1 VTRDRGL
8 LDDGSRT
15 LRAVRAG
22 DGGPWAGALVR
33 TKDGAS
39 RVLVDA
45 SERDAAWAGWSVE
58 PGGHVL
64 APLDVV
70 RTSSGHAALLPVCA
84 ERLDDFVRRRAARA
98 PLSGGEAVTL
108 GVSILR
114 GCEQLMGAPDAS
126 GEWWLDDAGRPVVA
140 VDAAPRSAR
149 EAAGEALAAVAVDPR
164 VERAWRAAQEA
175 VAAERLTRRQLEE
188 AEAELFRVTDAEP
201 LVTVVLGPRRA
212 VDEARAAG
220 AVGPGPAPPSGDETP
235 RGLWHRLAAHVDADL
250 ADTVSRATTAVW
262 RRARTEPRTRRAPW
276 LVAAAVACGVL
287 AVGAFWPVPGE
298 GSVGPAAGTHAA
310 GLSGAHE
317 SAGEHEAVYDAAE
330 HGETVGESSGSGDDA
345 ASSGDAPGGARAED
359 PVIAGTA
366 VLDGR
371 HACAGDAACLAA
383 WIADPAAVVPAGAV
397 DLPSSERSV
406 TLIEDLGDVAV
417 VRVDAADQSLPA
429 QLVVLIRREDR
440 WLLRDVHDVAHQP

>member
-22 DGGPWAGALVR
+22 DGGPWAGTLVR
-33 TKDGAS
+33 TKGGAS

-45 SERDAAWAGWSVE
+45 SEWDAAWAGWSVQ

-70 RTSSGHAALLPVCA
+70 RTLSGHAALLPVCT
-84 ERLDDFVRRRAARA
+84 ERLDDFVRRRATRA

-114 GCEQLMGAPDAS
+114 GCEQLIGAPDAS

-149 EAAGEALAAVAVDPR
+149 EAAGEALAAAVDPR
-164 VERAWRAAQEA
+164 VEPAWRAAQDA
-175 VAAERLTRRQLEE
+175 VAAERLTRRHLEE
-188 AEAELFRVTDAEP
+188 AEAELFRVTAAEP

-212 VDEARAAG
+212 VDEASVAG
-220 AVGPGPAPPSGDETP
+220 AVGPGAASPSGDETP

-262 RRARTEPRTRRAPW
+262 RRARAESRARRAPW
-276 LVAAAVACGVL
+276 FVAAAVACGVL

-298 GSVGPAAGTHAA
+298 ESVGPAAGEHVA
-310 GLSGAHE
+310 GFRGAQE
-317 SAGEHEAVYDAAE
+317 PAGEHDAADDAAQ
-330 HGETVGESSGSGDDA
+330 GEGAGESSGSTDDA
-345 ASSGDAPGGARAED
+345 ASGEAPSGSRAED
-359 PVIAGTA
+359 PGVGGTA

-383 WIADPAAVVPAGAV
+383 WIADPAAAFPAGVV
-397 DLPSSERSV
+397 DLPGPERSV
-406 TLIEDLGDVAV
+406 SLIDDLGDLAV
-417 VRVDAADQSLPA
+417 VRVDAMDESLPA
-429 QLVVLIRREDR
+429 QLVVLIRREGR
-440 WLLRDVHDVAHQP
+440 WLLRDVHDIEHQP